1 MRKTRQIGPRIDE
14 RIYKDLKEYCGESG
28 LSMSLAVEFALK
40 EYLHG
45 QVDDK

>member
-28 LSMSLAVEFALK
+28 ISMSLVVEFALK
-40 EYLHG
+40 EYLRG
-45 QVDDK
+45 QVYDV